1 MITLLAMHLTFTL
14 FGAIAIAKKFL
25 LHIINHS
32 PFLKFTF
39 MITLFLISVKHLKI
53 PHNQMIYNSSVYKVF
68 LLISNYL

>member
-25 LHIINHS
+25 IHIINHS

-39 MITLFLISVKHLKI
+39 MITLFLISVK
-53 PHNQMIYNSSVYKVF
+53 
-68 LLISNYL
+68 